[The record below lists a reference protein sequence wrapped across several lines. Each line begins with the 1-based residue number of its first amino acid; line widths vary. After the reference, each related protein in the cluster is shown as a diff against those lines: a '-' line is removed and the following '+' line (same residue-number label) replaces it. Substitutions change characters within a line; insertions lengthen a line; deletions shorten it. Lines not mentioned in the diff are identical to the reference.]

1 MAAKRICANRDCG
14 AEFVPR
20 NGRQLWCDA
29 CLENPEVARA
39 RARERKR
46 AERRRERERKPSGPP
61 RCERCGK
68 ALRRPEAPPLCRP
81 CRDIAVKEELGRE
94 NGLPEKR
101 CRACGEPFRP
111 YWFRQ
116 VRCPECQAEERRRQR
131 AAYMRKWLA
140 RRRAA
145 R

>member
-1 MAAKRICANRDCG
+1 MRPPAVLG
-14 AEFVPR
+14 
-20 NGRQLWCDA
+20 
-29 CLENPEVARA
+29 
-39 RARERKR
+39 ARE
-46 AERRRERERKPSGPP
+46 ALAGPD
-61 RCERCGK
+61 
-68 ALRRPEAPPLCRP
+68 APPLCRP
-81 CRDIAVKEELGRE
+81 CRDAALKEEGSRE
-94 NGLPEKR
+94 SGLPEKR

-116 VRCPECQAEERRRQR
+116 VRCPECQARERRRQR